1 MTYIIGLIGG
11 VIALMAAFFF
21 KNKASNDSVQA
32 SQDVIKEK
40 LAETDKKLA
49 GNRDDLKAE
58 ETLRNELKANA
69 KKEENANTNSAD
81 IIKFFNER
89 K

>member
-11 VIALMAAFFF
+11 IIAIITALFF
-21 KNKASNDSVQA
+21 KNKTNTEAVLADQQA
-32 SQDVIKEK
+32 VKEK

-58 ETLRNELKANA
+58 ETLRNELKDNA
-69 KKEENANTNSAD
+69 KKEENAKTNSAD
-81 IIKFFNER
+81 IINFFNDR